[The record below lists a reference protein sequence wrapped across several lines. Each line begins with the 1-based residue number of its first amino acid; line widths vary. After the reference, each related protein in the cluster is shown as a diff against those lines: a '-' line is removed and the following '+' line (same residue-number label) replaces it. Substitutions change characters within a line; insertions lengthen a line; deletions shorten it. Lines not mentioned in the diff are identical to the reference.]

1 MTGLCIR
8 IWMLTFHLRSAF
20 ENDMISRNHAALD
33 FELVSKLNL
42 CLEPQF
48 FEPSSASCGQT
59 LLVKSPVRCFLSV
72 ESPIEFLGATCRPP
86 AFSLA
91 VLLR

>member
-1 MTGLCIR
+1 MVG
-8 IWMLTFHLRSAF
+8 
-20 ENDMISRNHAALD
+20 
-33 FELVSKLNL
+33 
-42 CLEPQF
+42 LEPQF
-48 FEPSSASCGQT
+48 FEPSSASCGHT

-72 ESPIEFLGATCRPP
+72 ESPIEFLAATYRPP